1 MYQVQK
7 CCDATKASQV
17 FQWSAASAGSP
28 NATAGRRLSD
38 VRDEIKGF
46 LSMVQAEEGEES
58 ARQHA
63 AQLVKIVE
71 TFTRH

>member
-17 FQWSAASAGSP
+17 FQWSAGSP